1 MNIVEQNIVKFVDSL
16 IVDDFSTA
24 HKFLE
29 NVINQKI
36 KVVIAE
42 EAKKNPFKKGKEDK
56 KSNLKP
62 FKKKE
67 RNEKAEKDA
76 AKNSAFGGGK
86 FPQAKNKKKLVKE
99 GLTESSV
106 IDLHEYIA
114 DGSGAAS
121 ALFDIQHYHGGQRSH
136 MYGVSSSGKIRIED
150 IGSLK
155 TEISKAIKIAHQQGE
170 IEHEENF
177 KELYRELGKLEQ
189 RFEDQIE
196 RGSMEHLD
204 APSNIPE
211 DF

>member
-56 KSNLKP
+56 TSNLKP
-62 FKKKE
+62 FEKKKLDK
-67 RNEKAEKDA
+67 KAEKAA
-76 AKNSAFGGGK
+76 AKKSAFGGGK

-150 IGSLK
+150 IGGLK

-204 APSNIPE
+204 SPSNIPE

>member
-24 HKFLE
+24 HKYLE

-36 KVVIAE
+36 KITIS
-42 EAKKNPFKKGKEDK
+42 EAAKVNPFKKTKEDK
-56 KSNLKP
+56 KKGFKP
-62 FKKKE
+62 FKKKA
-67 RNEKAEKDA
+67 RNEKGEKA
-76 AKNSAFGGGK
+76 AADKSAFGKGK
-86 FPQAKNKKKLVKE
+86 FPKAKSKKKLVKE
-99 GLTESSV
+99 GLTESSL
-106 IDLHEYIA
+106 INLHDYIA

-121 ALFDIQHYHGGQRSH
+121 ALFDLQHYHGGQRSH

-150 IGSLK
+150 IGGLK
-155 TEISKAIKIAHQQGE
+155 SEIGKAIKIAHQQGE

-189 RFEDQIE
+189 RFEDQIQHDT
-196 RGSMEHLD
+196 MEHLD
-204 APSNIPE
+204 VPPNIPE

>member
-1 MNIVEQNIVKFVDSL
+1 
-16 IVDDFSTA
+16 
-24 HKFLE
+24 
-29 NVINQKI
+29 
-36 KVVIAE
+36 
-42 EAKKNPFKKGKEDK
+42 
-56 KSNLKP
+56 
-62 FKKKE
+62 
-67 RNEKAEKDA
+67 
-76 AKNSAFGGGK
+76 
-86 FPQAKNKKKLVKE
+86 
-99 GLTESSV
+99 
-106 IDLHEYIA
+106 
-114 DGSGAAS
+114 
-121 ALFDIQHYHGGQRSH
+121 

-196 RGSMEHLD
+196 NGSMEHLD